1 MDRIKI
7 ELGDI
12 TEFEGDA
19 IVNAANEQLSG
30 GEGVDGAIH
39 RAAGPKLLEECQ
51 TLGGCEVGEAKITG
65 GYNLKAKYVIHTV
78 GPMWEGGGKDEEDL
92 LENCYTNSLRLAIQR
107 IRLATQSI
115 LAEEHQIRTMAFPA
129 ISTGAYDFPKDQAAQ
144 IATETT
150 KRFLETNELPEQ
162 VTFICFDE
170 DSLVAYEAVY
180 EAEGK

>member
-39 RAAGPKLLEECQ
+39 KAAGPQLLEECQ

-78 GPMWEGGGKDEEDL
+78 GPMWEGGGKDEEEL
-92 LENCYTNSLRLAIQR
+92 LENCYTNSLRL
-107 IRLATQSI
+107 T
-115 LAEEHQIRTMAFPA
+115 EEHQIRTMAFPA
-129 ISTGAYDFPKDQAAQ
+129 ISTGAYNFPKELAAQ
-144 IATETT
+144 IAIGTT

-170 DSLVAYEAVY
+170 DSLVLYESVY

>member
-1 MDRIKI
+1 MFRIKI
-7 ELGDI
+7 KLGDI

-39 RAAGPKLLEECQ
+39 RAAGPQLLEECQ

-78 GPMWEGGGKDEEDL
+78 GPMWEGGGKDEEDF
-92 LENCYTNSLRLAIQR
+92 LENCYTNSLR
-107 IRLATQSI
+107 

-144 IATETT
+144 IAIVTA

-170 DSLVAYEAVY
+170 DSLVLYEAVY
-180 EAEGK
+180 EAEAK

>member
-1 MDRIKI
+1 MDRIQIK
-7 ELGDI
+7 LGDI
-12 TEFEGDA
+12 TEFGGDA

-39 RAAGPKLLEECQ
+39 KAAGPQLLEECQ

-65 GYNLKAKYVIHTV
+65 GYNLKAKHVIHTV
-78 GPMWEGGGKDEEDL
+78 GPMWEGGENDEEEL
-92 LENCYTNSLRLAIQR
+92 LESCYNNSLWL
-107 IRLATQSI
+107 T
-115 LAEEHQIRTMAFPA
+115 EEYQIRTMAFPA
-129 ISTGAYDFPKDQAAQ
+129 ISTGAYGFPKDQAAQ
-144 IATETT
+144 IAIVTA

-170 DSLVAYEAVY
+170 DSLVLYETVY

>member
-39 RAAGPKLLEECQ
+39 RAAGPKLLEECE
-51 TLGGCEVGEAKITG
+51 TLGGCAVGQAKITG
-65 GYNLKAKYVIHTV
+65 GYDLKAKRVIHTV
-78 GPMWEGGGKDEEDL
+78 GPMWEDGENDEGEL
-92 LENCYTNSLRLAIQR
+92 LESCYNNSLW
-107 IRLATQSI
+107 
-115 LAEEHQIRTMAFPA
+115 LAEEHQTQTMAFPA
-129 ISTGAYDFPKDQAAQ
+129 ISTGAYDFPKDLAAQ
-144 IATETT
+144 IAIGTT

-162 VTFICFDE
+162 VTFFCFDE
-170 DSLVAYEAVY
+170 DSLDLYEAIN
-180 EAEGK
+180 EDENDNNGLDIFIGS

>member
-39 RAAGPKLLEECQ
+39 KAAGPQLLEECQ

-78 GPMWEGGGKDEEDL
+78 GPMWEGGGKDEEDFTHF
-92 LENCYTNSLRLAIQR
+92 TNF
-107 IRLATQSI
+107 
-115 LAEEHQIRTMAFPA
+115 M
-129 ISTGAYDFPKDQAAQ
+129 Y
-144 IATETT
+144 
-150 KRFLETNELPEQ
+150 
-162 VTFICFDE
+162 
-170 DSLVAYEAVY
+170 
-180 EAEGK
+180 